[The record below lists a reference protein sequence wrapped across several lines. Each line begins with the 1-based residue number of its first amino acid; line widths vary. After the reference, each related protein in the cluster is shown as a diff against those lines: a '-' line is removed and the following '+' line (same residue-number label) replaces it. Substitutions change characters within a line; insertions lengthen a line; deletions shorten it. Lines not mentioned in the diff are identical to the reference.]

1 MPEVRVSIRAR
12 GVRLP
17 DALRS
22 YIERRVRFATDR
34 FASRLGE
41 IQVHLSDLNGPHGG
55 VDKVCVIAADLPH
68 EGRIVIEERQS
79 GLLIAIYRAT
89 RRLAFTLSRQLNRRK
104 APGLRLRAAP
114 GTS

>member
-22 YIERRVRFATDR
+22 YAERRVRFATHR
-34 FASRLGE
+34 FASRLGD
-41 IQVHLSDLNGPHGG
+41 IQVHLSDANGPRGG
-55 VDKVCVIAADLPH
+55 GADKVCLIAADLPR
-68 EGRIVIEERQS
+68 EKRIVIEERQA

-89 RRLAFTLSRQLNRRK
+89 RRLAFAVSREVNRQK
-104 APGLRLRAAP
+104 AMA
-114 GTS
+114 